1 MDQIVHRKINIQ
13 QRRTVQNM
21 RFDRKKKMWDYSF
34 NSNNLTFL
42 LGNLHNS
49 LLQKY
54 QWKYELEIGYNEQTS
69 WTLLFPCSRKRRE
82 QAGEVWCSF
91 HSLTFL
97 TFAVSKLCKTGCH
110 PEKGFC
116 TVSWEN
122 KSQRYFL
129 DYCKNYI
136 FKRFFRIIPN
146 SVGQAA
152 TLTNFLPWKILLKC
166 MIVPLSRFFRYFSGS
181 Y

>member
-1 MDQIVHRKINIQ
+1 MKISTWNRVQCTNILFYP
-13 QRRTVQNM
+13 R
-21 RFDRKKKMWDYSF
+21 
-34 NSNNLTFL
+34 
-42 LGNLHNS
+42 
-49 LLQKY
+49 
-54 QWKYELEIGYNEQTS
+54 
-69 WTLLFPCSRKRRE
+69 TLLFPCSRKRRE

-122 KSQRYFL
+122 KSQRYFQ

-136 FKRFFRIIPN
+136 FKRFFRIIP
-146 SVGQAA
+146 G
-152 TLTNFLPWKILLKC
+152 PWKTFCPGKFYWNAWLFPFLDFLDIFQNHTKLCGTGCFLEK
-166 MIVPLSRFFRYFSGS
+166 LFALENSTENAWLFLFSRFLQK
-181 Y
+181 